1 MASSNDSPAHPE
13 PAASDRAVPV
23 GLEFKVPKWKE
34 WSYRVESDKKNE
46 ANAKRFKEAA
56 SSLELQ
62 APAGH
67 GHKFETLRF
76 LFGWDK
82 YDEYWNLKSYAGCE
96 GNILTIEDF
105 LEARGVKQLVEDK
118 TVCDSIVYYDWAG
131 NEIDEAT
138 AFEWSKNMH
147 PSKKPPSQRPGKRAS
162 SSPPG
167 PSSGP
172 GPSPGSPAKQPKA

>member
-1 MASSNDSPAHPE
+1 VTQPDVERCTSHDASAKPERLVWSRVYVSPAL
-13 PAASDRAVPV
+13 A
-23 GLEFKVPKWKE
+23 W
-34 WSYRVESDKKNE
+34 
-46 ANAKRFKEAA
+46 ANP
-56 SSLELQ
+56 